1 MADYQTTMKDLLANL
16 KTLLSAE
23 TTSGNTL
30 YGIRQIKRGIL
41 PPITQ
46 LPLITLL
53 PQEQRYDRI
62 RSSGLATVDFQ
73 VQMVVV
79 ANVQRKDDI
88 YNVHK
93 YADAA
98 MEKIR
103 DNRTVPD
110 SDGDPTVFNVE
121 FQEIEVE
128 EDREA
133 ASVVMNFQGEESLP
147 ARTVSATIT
156 NNPAP
161 LTVITKVY
169 DKINALKNVGANKLR
184 SVHKEEWD
192 ESFTKMLPSVTIQME
207 GVNDPSWTAG
217 RESPHMEFSVN
228 VYSQVGTAND
238 QMLLSHL
245 DLVNVV
251 KKEIQKNVN
260 WDGLAR
266 DTQIDGITHAQTLA
280 NNDLLYSSNISM
292 TAMLRHNK

>member
-1 MADYQTTMKDLLANL
+1 MADYQTTMKDLLGNL

-30 YGIRQIKRGIL
+30 YGIKQVKRGIL
-41 PPITQ
+41 PPVTQ

-53 PQEQRYDRI
+53 PQQQTYPQF
-62 RSSGLATVDFQ
+62 RSSGLATIDFQ
-73 VQMVVV
+73 VEMVVV
-79 ANVQRKDDI
+79 ANVRRKDDI

-93 YADAA
+93 YADAP
-98 MEKIR
+98 MEKIP
-103 DNRTVPD
+103 DNRTVRD
-110 SDGDPTVFNVE
+110 SHNNPTVFNAE
-121 FQEIEVE
+121 FGEIDIAD
-128 EDREA
+128 DREA
-133 ASVVMNFQGEESLP
+133 ASIVMNFQGEESLP
-147 ARTVSATIT
+147 TRTVAATIT

-161 LTVITKVY
+161 LTVLTKVY
-169 DKINALKNVGANKLR
+169 DKINELKSVNANKIR

-192 ESFTKMLPSVTIQME
+192 DSFTKMCPSITVNME
-207 GVNDPSWTAG
+207 GVSEPSWTAG
-217 RESPHMEFSVN
+217 RESPQMEFSISI
-228 VYSQVGTAND
+228 YSQVGKASD

-251 KKEIQKNVN
+251 KTEIQKNVN

-266 DTQIDGITHAQTLA
+266 DSQIDGITHAQTLA

>member
-1 MADYQTTMKDLLANL
+1 MADYQTTMKDLLGNL

-53 PQEQRYDRI
+53 PSQQMYTTI
-62 RSSGLATVDFQ
+62 RSGGLATIDFQ
-73 VQMVVV
+73 VEMVVV
-79 ANVQRKDDI
+79 ANVRRKEDI
-88 YNVHK
+88 YNVQK

-103 DNRTVPD
+103 NNRTVPD
-110 SDGDPTVFNVE
+110 SNGDPTVFNVE
-121 FQEIEVE
+121 MGEIEIPP
-128 EDREA
+128 DREA
-133 ASVVMNFQGEESLP
+133 ASVTMNFQGEELLP
-147 ARTVSATIT
+147 SRTVAAIIT
-156 NNPAP
+156 NNPTP
-161 LTVITKVY
+161 LTVLTKVY
-169 DKINALKNVGANKLR
+169 DKINALKSVSANKIR

-192 ESFTKMLPSVTIQME
+192 DSFTKMLPSITVNME
-207 GVNDPSWTAG
+207 GVSDSSWVAG
-217 RESPHMEFSVN
+217 RESPQMEFSISI
-228 VYSQVGTAND
+228 YSQVGKAGD

-251 KKEIQKNVN
+251 KTEIQKNVN

-292 TAMLRHNK
+292 TTMLRHNK